1 MCRHLHGVQDI
12 AIGRS
17 GALSSR
23 NKGNAAPSVPVDKW
37 TGGSAVLLSPGEPA
51 SVPRLNERP
60 SLNYYQ
66 TDVEKKYSKNFIQFT
81 AHNLKILKGLI
92 ILEISFMSDV
102 INADLTVVGAIPT
115 EHKHK

>member
-12 AIGRS
+12 AIGHS

-37 TGGSAVLLSPGEPA
+37 TGSSAVLLSPDEAA

-60 SLNYYQ
+60 LLNYYK
-66 TDVEKKYSKNFIQFT
+66 TDAEKICKNSHYTLYFENI
-81 AHNLKILKGLI
+81 KDLI
-92 ILEISFMSDV
+92 AFKISFMSDV
-102 INADLTVVGAIPT
+102 IEADLTVVGAIPS